1 MQNEIMEMVNQFN
14 ESVFSS
20 VKRMGDLNMRTFE
33 QLASKQAE
41 IMNDCLQSTA
51 KQYEVLTTAKDYTE
65 ALTAQS
71 ELVKSCNEKYLANVR
86 ETAEMLVA
94 MREEMAGMVEE
105 AVIFTSDSVEK
116 AGELAGKK
124 VA

>member
-1 MQNEIMEMVNQFN
+1 MQNEIMGMVNQFN
-14 ESVFSS
+14 ESVLSS

-71 ELVKSCNEKYLANVR
+71 ELVKSCNEKYLENVR

-94 MREEMAGMVEE
+94 MRDEMAGMVEE
-105 AVIFTSDSVEK
+105 AVKFTSDSVEK
-116 AGELAGKK
+116 SGELADEKI
-124 VA
+124 A